1 MRWALQG
8 SVKPFNE
15 ISIYFLLYQFRE
27 MLFWLLF
34 RISPKF
40 SEAFCNNLRHHLLQL
55 TCTCLRQWDKVL
67 LIIVVTFWYFSE
79 NFAELLVVLNLLYL
93 FVLAFYFYFC
103 IYCLWFN
110 IWNCIGNFKIEVY
123 IYIICI

>member
-1 MRWALQG
+1 
-8 SVKPFNE
+8 
-15 ISIYFLLYQFRE
+15 

-40 SEAFCNNLRHHLLQL
+40 GEAFCNNLRHHLFQL

-67 LIIVVTFWYFSE
+67 LIIVVTFFWYFSE
-79 NFAELLVVLNLLYL
+79 NFAELLVILNLLYL

-103 IYCLWFN
+103 IYMFMIQYMEL
-110 IWNCIGNFKIEVY
+110 Y
-123 IYIICI
+123 R